1 MAERNDGRSLEAAV
15 GRFFGENGY
24 IVELNVVAE
33 GRSGGR
39 HEIDVLAEK
48 SDALTTFR
56 VAVEC
61 KAWAQPIQKDVVSK
75 LHYVIGDLGL
85 NKGIIVSTAGC
96 RAGADHAA
104 KELGIELWG
113 QDELR
118 HFLGSS
124 AISRLEV
131 QDERVEDRSLGWSFV
146 TPDVHALKRADL
158 AAQGSRVFRR
168 REKVD
173 GLCALWLPAY
183 VVTLRVAQPRK
194 RAATEVV
201 SKILHNLYDSVTGT
215 LIATNPGT
223 PVQVEVSDG
232 TPVDGAIT
240 PSKITSPI
248 VKTYERYSKVTSL
261 AATDRHAWT
270 LRTLG
275 VPTPCYGLTVEEVL
289 SVRYP
294 IWCAMLRLREVERL
308 VAISGRTGELLTPL
322 SNEMTSSINHF
333 RYALS
338 DE

>member
-1 MAERNDGRSLEAAV
+1 MAGRNDGRSLEAAI
-15 GRFFGENGY
+15 GRFFGEHGY
-24 IVELNVVAE
+24 VVELDVVAE

-61 KAWAQPIQKDVVSK
+61 KAWARPIEKDVVSK

-96 RAGADHAA
+96 RTGADHAA
-104 KELGIELWG
+104 QGLGIELWG

-124 AISRLEV
+124 AISRLEL
-131 QDERVEDRSLGWSFV
+131 QDERVEDRSLGWRFV
-146 TPDVHALKRADL
+146 PLRVALKRADL

-173 GLCALWLPAY
+173 ELRALWLPAY
-183 VVTLRVAQPRK
+183 VVTLRVAHRRK
-194 RAATEVV
+194 PAATEVV
-201 SKILHNLYDSVTGT
+201 SKILQNLYDSVTGT

-223 PVQVEVSDG
+223 PVPVEVSDG
-232 TPVDGAIT
+232 IPVDGGIS

-248 VKTYERYSKVTSL
+248 IKAYERYSKVTSL
-261 AATDRHAWT
+261 AATDRHAST

-294 IWCAMLRLREVERL
+294 IWCATLRLREVERL
-308 VAISGRTGELLTPL
+308 VAISGLTGELLTPL
-322 SNEMTSSINHF
+322 SNKMTSSINHF
-333 RYALS
+333 RGALS